1 MHSPDN
7 GIFFEKIGK
16 ITQNRS
22 TFKSASFDSTFQ
34 GIAAVLNIFPED
46 FTSLTWA
53 AKKHR
58 QSMVL

>member
-1 MHSPDN
+1 MHCPDN

-34 GIAAVLNIFPED
+34 GIAAVLNIFPEA